1 MTAHTMALLV
11 GDLVVIAVS
20 ARLLGLLAQR
30 LGQPAVIGEIL
41 GGILFGP
48 TLFHGAVTHAL
59 FPVAVQ
65 PTLTNLANI
74 GIAVFMFFVGLEL
87 DHSMLRGQGRI
98 ATSVALGSTL
108 VPFGLG
114 VLLAWHLLGHHP
126 SSRPTAF
133 VLFFGTAM
141 AVTAFPVLAR
151 ILTGRNLLRTP
162 IGALS
167 VTSASLADILAWTL
181 LAVVTALAGH
191 NAGLWQLLLIVPFAA
206 VLLLVVGPLLT
217 RLAAHGDGDRAPGP
231 LLTGRFGALVAVL
244 AGAAGL
250 WVCAEA
256 TQWMGLHLI
265 FGAFLFGVAVPRTRG
280 PLAERVLPWVHRI
293 NGWLLL
299 PIFFMIAG
307 IKVDLS
313 KVDGTALGELALI
326 LLVAVG
332 GKGIG
337 AFAGARLNGA
347 RTRHSVV
354 LAILANTRGLTELIV
369 LVVGL
374 QLHLLDTPLYSLMVV
389 MALVTTTMTG
399 ILLSIVYPESRARAD
414 LAPRIADPRPEA
426 VP

>member
-1 MTAHTMALLV
+1 MTAHTTVLLV

-41 GGILFGP
+41 GGILLGP

-59 FPVAVQ
+59 FPAAVQ
-65 PTLTNLANI
+65 PALTNLANI

-87 DHSMLRGQGRI
+87 DRSMLRGQGRI

-108 VPFGLG
+108 VPFGFG
-114 VLLAWHLLGHHP
+114 VLLAWHLLGRHP
-126 SSRPTAF
+126 STQPTAF

-167 VTSASLADILAWTL
+167 VASASLADILAWTL

-191 NAGLWQLLLIVPFAA
+191 SAGLWQLLLIVPFVA

-217 RLAAHGDGDRAPGP
+217 RLAARGGGARAPGSP
-231 LLTGRFGALVAVL
+231 AGRFGALVAVL

-256 TQWMGLHLI
+256 TRWMGLHLI

-307 IKVDLS
+307 LEVDLS
-313 KVDGTALGELALI
+313 TVDGAALGELALI
-326 LLVAVG
+326 LLVAIG

-389 MALVTTTMTG
+389 MALVTTTMTA